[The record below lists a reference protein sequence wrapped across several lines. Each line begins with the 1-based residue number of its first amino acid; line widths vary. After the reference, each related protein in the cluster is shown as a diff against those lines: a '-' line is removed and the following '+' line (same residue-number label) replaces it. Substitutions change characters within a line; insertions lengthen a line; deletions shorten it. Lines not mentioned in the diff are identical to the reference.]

1 MPMPMEIPRLHSRDT
16 TAPWNFDWLHPVK
29 DCVANIVRENYVP
42 KWESIGA
49 PWTNLDT
56 LSVSYP
62 EPEGLAFKAVR
73 CQCYLTSA
81 VVSPAAQSV
90 MAAGWFGT
98 SRATQATREGVT
110 DLWFKIQ
117 SRIHMMVV
125 SWPGELRPGWRKVRT
140 STSQQPP
147 PHLGQDKSVIC
158 AAEEGRMLYDI
169 ISLKY
174 YAKDKK

>member
-1 MPMPMEIPRLHSRDT
+1 MPMEIPRLHSRDT
-16 TAPWNFDWLHPVK
+16 TAPWNFYWLHPVK
-29 DCVANIVRENYVP
+29 YHVANMIWENCVP

-81 VVSPAAQSV
+81 VVRPAAQSV

-117 SRIHMMVV
+117 SKFIWWL
-125 SWPGELRPGWRKVRT
+125 SAAQESGDQDGERWGPPLASSPHLTWGKIRVLSVQLRKVECCMILF
-140 STSQQPP
+140 
-147 PHLGQDKSVIC
+147 H
-158 AAEEGRMLYDI
+158 
-169 ISLKY
+169 
-174 YAKDKK
+174 

>member
-1 MPMPMEIPRLHSRDT
+1 MPMEIPRLHSRDT
-16 TAPWNFDWLHPVK
+16 TAPWNFYWLHPVK
-29 DCVANIVRENYVP
+29 YHVANMIWENCVP

-81 VVSPAAQSV
+81 VVRPAAQSV

-117 SRIHMMVV
+117 SRIYMMVV
-125 SWPGELRPGWRKVRT
+125 SWPGVLRPGWRKVRT

-169 ISLKY
+169 ISLKCQR
-174 YAKDKK
+174 